1 LRVGPSP
8 IPWTQHEPQNMF
20 RDPAKVADPF
30 QTDTPSHTTTD
41 LTSHEII
48 MTTNPIPIHR
58 DRLLSSKGANRSPE
72 IRKVRKKTS
81 TTLQKKL
88 DAIWTSEAPGTGG
101 VRFGPIST
109 TPPGSKT
116 QPRRRFRAPHA
127 VQNRMCGGSYDQNG
141 GTGPAQYTP
150 QPFSGFNPGQP
161 HGSMQMGATPGWTHM
176 PTCRMVRTA

>member
-1 LRVGPSP
+1 MRVGPSP

-116 QPRRRFRAPHA
+116 QPRRRFRAPQSKTGCA
-127 VQNRMCGGSYDQNG
+127 EARMTKVEEQDQHSTRRSHSVASTLGSLTAACRWELRQGGHLCLCA
-141 GTGPAQYTP
+141 TALT
-150 QPFSGFNPGQP
+150 
-161 HGSMQMGATPGWTHM
+161 QMG
-176 PTCRMVRTA
+176 